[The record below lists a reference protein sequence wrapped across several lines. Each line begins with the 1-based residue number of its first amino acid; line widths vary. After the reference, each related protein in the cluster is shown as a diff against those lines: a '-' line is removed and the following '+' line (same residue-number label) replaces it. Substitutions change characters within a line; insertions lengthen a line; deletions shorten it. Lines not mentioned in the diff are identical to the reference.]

1 MAVDDF
7 SYKMIGAAMS
17 VRRHFGPGFLEE
29 VYKNALMVE
38 LERLRLPA
46 VKEVPI
52 PIDYCGVRVGNY
64 HADIIVADCRIVE
77 LKAVNMLLPR
87 HEAQLVNYLC
97 ATQID
102 DGLLIN
108 FGTDKLQYKHKY
120 RQLANPVNPVKN
132 TPETIHPVNPV

>member
-1 MAVDDF
+1 MAVDDL
-7 SYKMIGAAMS
+7 SYKVIGAAMS
-17 VRRHFGPGFLEE
+17 VHRHFGPGFLEE

-46 VKEVPI
+46 VKETPI

-64 HADIIVADCRIVE
+64 QADIIVADCLIVE
-77 LKAVNMLLPR
+77 LKAVSMLLPR

-97 ATQID
+97 ATHID
-102 DGLLIN
+102 DGLLVN
-108 FGTDKLQYKHKY
+108 FGADKLQYKHKY
-120 RQLANPVNPVKN
+120 RQLATPVNLVKD